1 MNKYYFL
8 VCLLLAT
15 HLLFAQETLSSTGGD
30 ASGTGGSS
38 SYTVGL
44 VFYTYNSSSVG
55 SVSQGVQQV
64 FEIQTL
70 SNPALLT
77 VQLTAVIYPNPI
89 TDYVVLK
96 ITDTAL
102 ENLQYTLFDIN
113 GKTIDSQYI
122 TTSNTE
128 IIMKNFSLGMYLLK
142 LTKENQPLKT
152 FKIIKKQ

>member
-102 ENLQYTLFDIN
+102 ENLRYTFFDFNDESIAS
-113 GKTIDSQYI
+113 KTITI
-122 TTSNTE
+122 SN
-128 IIMKNFSLGMYLLK
+128 ILINM
-142 LTKENQPLKT
+142 
-152 FKIIKKQ
+152 